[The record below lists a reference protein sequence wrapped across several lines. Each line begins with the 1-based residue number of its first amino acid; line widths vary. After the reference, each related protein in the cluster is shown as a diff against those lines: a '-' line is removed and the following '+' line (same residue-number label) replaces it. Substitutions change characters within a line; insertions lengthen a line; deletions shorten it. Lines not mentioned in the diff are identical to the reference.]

1 MRTPLKKIHMTQT
14 LHIGKTVYPDQ
25 QLTLPEWLEYVKAG
39 ISQPK
44 REPIDRARDIQ
55 MQYRV
60 DGRLNP
66 AYVELI
72 HRLEPMR

>member
-1 MRTPLKKIHMTQT
+1 MTAK

-44 REPIDRARDIQ
+44 RGPTDRARDIQ

-60 DGRLNP
+60 DGALNP
-66 AYVELI
+66 AYIELI
-72 HRLEPMR
+72 QKLDPMR